1 MNEALF
7 ILKKGFTKFFHL
19 ESDRH
24 TIVILMFVCVRV
36 YQRVHLC
43 ENINAVLTRL

>member
-1 MNEALF
+1 MVVGRTRVCVNTQSIQSID
-7 ILKKGFTKFFHL
+7 ILQYC
-19 ESDRH
+19 D
-24 TIVILMFVCVRV
+24 IDVCVCVRV